1 MLSFTTGAK
10 SIPLMLNCWL
20 QDIRNPDKMKEA
32 QAELD
37 EVVGRNRKVEE
48 SDTDRLPYLR
58 SVVKEALRLHPV
70 VPLLLPHRASST
82 CEIAGYM
89 IP

>member
-1 MLSFTTGAK
+1 MEWAMAEL
-10 SIPLMLNCWL
+10 
-20 QDIRNPDKMKEA
+20 IRNPDKMKEA

-37 EVVGRNRKVEE
+37 EVVGRNREVEE

-58 SVVKEALRLHPV
+58 SVLKEVLRLHPV